1 MAFSSASAR
10 GVLRPFCAN
19 DDQRIGQAT
28 AYGA

>member
-1 MAFSSASAR
+1 MRIGIFAPI
-10 GVLRPFCAN
+10 LRPICAN